1 MPLKPGQTLLH
12 YRIVEKIGEGGMGV
26 VWRAEDER
34 LKRNVAIKVLPEAMA
49 ADPARLELFQREAE
63 TIASLD
69 HPNIVT
75 IHSVEEV
82 DGVHF
87 LVMGLV
93 EGRTLDQIV
102 PEGGLDGPTYFRV
115 AVSLVDA
122 LAAAHDRG
130 VIHRDVKPTNI
141 MINREGRVRV
151 LDFGLAKLGPSAS
164 PGDDMT
170 RTVITDASVVGTIP
184 YMSPEQLEAK
194 PVDSRADIFSLGAV
208 LYEMATGHRP
218 FGGDSAIQV
227 MTSIMRDDPQAIL
240 ESRTDLPPRLSEVV
254 HQCLEKAPDARFQT
268 AKDVRDELRSL
279 KREST
284 ASGPARPASGPT
296 REPKP
301 GRTPRRW
308 LIAALVA
315 VVALIVGAWW
325 LSQRDTPR
333 PAAPVAGGAALGAN
347 EIPRIAVLPLTNLS
361 GDPGK
366 EYFADGMTEALITD
380 LAKIGGLQVI
390 SRSSVMRYKEAG
402 TPLQEIADEL
412 NVDYVIEGSV
422 IPAGEQ
428 VRITAQL
435 IHVASDTNLW
445 AENYDERLEDILS
458 VQGRVALAV
467 AQQVQVQLS
476 PRETERLAGGGTV
489 DARAYPLYLQGRFN
503 QNRRTKEGFESSLEL
518 FEEAL
523 RIDPEFAMAH
533 AGKADSLTLLGEY
546 LYLPPEQAFPAA
558 KKAALRALELDD
570 TLGEAHAALGETLH
584 YYDWDLA
591 EAKEQFQKAVELSP
605 GYARAHQWYAEVLIN
620 MGRVDESMVHAQKAV
635 ELDPHSPIVRYEI
648 ALNYHFSRRYDL
660 ALEQGLRDL
669 ERDPDFWVHRWGI
682 AYIYSHLERHDEAIE
697 AGREAVRMSGES
709 PFSLCAL
716 GWILARAGE
725 VEEARQIDAELE
737 AREQLGIF
745 TPFRRSTI
753 HIGLGDFDRAFE
765 LLEEAVEIR
774 DPQAVLVN
782 VWPVFDPIRD
792 DPRLDALMRRMGLED
807 WIQDGGR

>member
-1 MPLKPGQTLLH
+1 VPLKPGQTLLH
-12 YRIVEKIGEGGMGV
+12 YRIVEKIGEGGMGQ

-34 LKRNVAIKVLPEAMA
+34 LKRNVAIKFLPEAMA

-93 EGRTLDQIV
+93 EGRTLDEVV
-102 PEGGLDGPTYFRV
+102 PEGGLDGPTFFKL
-115 AVSLVDA
+115 AIPIVDA

-151 LDFGLAKLGPSAS
+151 LDFGLAKLGPAAG

-170 RTVITDASVVGTIP
+170 RTVTTNTSVVGTVP

-194 PVDSRADIFSLGAV
+194 PVDPRSDIFSLGAV
-208 LYEMATGHRP
+208 LYEMATGRRP
-218 FGGDSAIQV
+218 FDGDSSIQV
-227 MTSIMRDDPQAIL
+227 VTAIMRDEPQSIL
-240 ESRTDLPPRLSEVV
+240 ESRSDLPERLTQVV
-254 HQCLEKAPDARFQT
+254 QQCLQKTPDARLQT
-268 AKDVRDELRSL
+268 AMEVREELRSL

-284 ASGPARPASGPT
+284 VSGPARPTAGTTRGPKSGGA
-296 REPKP
+296 R
-301 GRTPRRW
+301 RRW
-308 LIAALVA
+308 LIPAALA
-315 VVALIVGAWW
+315 VVVLATGGWW
-325 LSQRDTPR
+325 LSQRGAAR
-333 PAAPVAGGAALGAN
+333 PSARVSAPVATGSTQV
-347 EIPRIAVLPLTNLS
+347 PRIAVLPLTNLS

-390 SRSSVMRYKEAG
+390 SRSSVMRYKQAG
-402 TPLQEIADEL
+402 KPLQEIADEL
-412 NVDYVIEGSV
+412 GVDYLIEGSV

-503 QNRRTKEGFESSLEL
+503 WNRRTKEGFERSLEL

-523 RIDPEFAMAH
+523 RIDPDFAMAH
-533 AGKADSLTLLGEY
+533 AGKADALTLLGEY
-546 LYLPPEQAFPAA
+546 SYLPPDQTFPAA

-584 YYDWDLA
+584 YHDWDLA
-591 EAKEQFQKAVELSP
+591 GAEEQFKMAIELSP
-605 GYARAHQWYAEVLIN
+605 GYATAHQWYAEVLTN
-620 MGRVDESMVHAQKAV
+620 MGRFEESLVHAEKAV

-648 ALNYHFSRRYDL
+648 TMNYHFSRRYNL
-660 ALEQGLRDL
+660 TLEQALRDI
-669 ERDPDFWVHRWGI
+669 ERDPEFWVHHWGL
-682 AYIYSHLERHDEAIE
+682 ASIYSHLERHDEAIE
-697 AGREAVRMSGES
+697 AGRKAVRMSSES
-709 PFSLCAL
+709 PFALCAL

-725 VEEARQIDAELE
+725 VEEARQVDAELE

-774 DPQAVLVN
+774 DPQTVLVS
-782 VWPVFDPIRD
+782 VWPVFDPLRD
-792 DPRLDALMRRMGLED
+792 DPRLDALMRRMGLGD
-807 WIQDGGR
+807 WILPPVE